1 MIEYVDEN
9 IYYKRKKVKGKRKY
23 FAIFLIIIVLSFI
36 YYKYVVLDNLNEYFL
51 AQAQAVAIDST
62 NETILKSL
70 KEYAYSDLVY
80 IEKDA
85 NGNVSYMKTDSYK
98 INYINKVVASKTKDV
113 MQDKFEKGIKV
124 PILAFSGIKIISGY
138 GRKILYKNLYVTN
151 VICGFN
157 SKFQSVGINQTLHSI
172 YINVRCDVN
181 WGLPLSGKTI
191 STTNNILISET
202 VLVGKVPEVYLN
214 GNLFS

>member
-9 IYYKRKKVKGKRKY
+9 IYYKKKKVKGKWKY

-51 AQAQAVAIDST
+51 AQAQAVAIDSA

-70 KEYAYSDLVY
+70 NEYTYSDLVY

-138 GRKILYKNLYVTN
+138 GRKISYKNLYVTN

-172 YINVRCDVN
+172 YIDVRCDVN
-181 WGLPLSGKTI
+181 WGLPLPGKII

-202 VLVGKVPEVYLN
+202 VLVGKVPEIYLN